1 MSNNSSKHPS
11 RNVTPDR
18 RTRGDDLSRR
28 KRGRAARTACPRSAH
43 GVWTVREQRE
53 DAIALLEEQSAERI
67 PELIGLRYARMA
79 VSPFTFYRGT
89 AIIMARDLALTP
101 ITDIEVQCVGDAHIA
116 NFGIFASPTRHLVF
130 DINDFDE
137 TAPGPWEWDIKR
149 LAASVE
155 ICGRDRGFKTG
166 ARERTVR
173 ACVKAYRKSMA
184 RFAEMGE
191 LDVWHAHLDVEQ
203 TIEGFEEELGGGQS
217 KTLRRA
223 LDKARVKDSMRAADK
238 LAQRG
243 PDGRLRFRC
252 EPPELIPLRELGS
265 VEGIDAAELEQRIG
279 ALYAGYIDNL
289 SYDKRC
295 LVNRYHPDDIA
306 RKVVGVGSVG
316 TRAWAALMHGKD
328 EDDPLVLQMK
338 EADTSVVERFYRTA
352 PFATHGE
359 RVVQGQRL
367 IQTTSDILLGWTSV
381 ELPGGGTRDY
391 YVRQLWNGKGSIDL
405 ENVGE
410 EDLAS
415 TARLCAW
422 ALAHAHARTGDG
434 VAIAAYLG
442 DGDAFDDALWEFAQA
457 YADQNEADYTLFCA
471 KIQHGELPC
480 SKLA

>member
-1 MSNNSSKHPS
+1 MSKP
-11 RNVTPDR
+11 TPDR
-18 RTRGDDLSRR
+18 RQRGGDLSRR
-28 KRGRAARTACPRSAH
+28 ERGRAARSACPRSAH
-43 GVWTVREQRE
+43 GSWTVREGRE
-53 DAIALLEEQSAERI
+53 EVIALLEEQSRTRVQ
-67 PELIGLRYARMA
+67 ELIGLRYARMG
-79 VSPFTFYRGT
+79 VSPFAFYRGS
-89 AIIMARDLALTP
+89 ALIMAHDLADTP
-101 ITDIEVQCVGDAHIA
+101 YTGIEVQCVGDAHIA
-116 NFGIFASPTRHLVF
+116 NFGIFSSPTRHLVF

-149 LAASVE
+149 LVASVE
-155 ICGRDRGFKTG
+155 ICGRDRGFKAS
-166 ARERTVR
+166 ARERAVR
-173 ACVKAYRKSMA
+173 ACAKAYRKNMN
-184 RFAEMGE
+184 RFAQMRE
-191 LDVWHAHLDVEQ
+191 LDIWYAHLDVEQ
-203 TIEGFEEELGGGQS
+203 TIEGFEDELGGKQS

-223 LDKARVKDSMRAADK
+223 VEKARTKDNVRAADK
-238 LAQRG
+238 LAYRDT
-243 PDGRLRFRC
+243 DGSTRFRC
-252 EPPELIPLRELGS
+252 EPPELVPLRELGS
-265 VEGIDAAELEQRIG
+265 FEGIEADELGRRIG

-316 TRAWAALMHGKD
+316 TRAWVVLMHGKD

-338 EADTSVVERFYRTA
+338 EANASVVECFYQPA

-367 IQTTSDILLGWTSV
+367 IQSTSDILLGWTSI
-381 ELPGGGTRDY
+381 ELPGGGARDY

-410 EDLAS
+410 EGLAS

-442 DGDAFDDALWEFAQA
+442 ESDAFDDALWEFSQA
-457 YADQNEADYTLFCA
+457 YADQNEADYDLFC
-471 KIQHGELPC
+471 
-480 SKLA
+480 SKSKA